1 MNPGEKQMMYKGSK
15 GKEIK
20 MTIYINKTL
29 KRQITEKIKNQRL
42 FLWNSNKIN
51 KTPSKTY
58 TNNRTETN

>member
-20 MTIYINKTL
+20 MTIQINKTL

-42 FLWNSNKIN
+42 FL
-51 KTPSKTY
+51 
-58 TNNRTETN
+58 